1 MHLFCHTKTF
11 ISTLIELHLKL
22 KKKKTHP
29 GNQDDK
35 VESARALES
44 ESNPELTSF
53 MTLSKIFN
61 SSFICKTG
69 VECCYSPVPRVSAQ

>member
-53 MTLSKIFN
+53 MALSKIFN
-61 SSFICKTG
+61 SSLHSSVKREWKAVI
-69 VECCYSPVPRVSAQ
+69 AQCPE